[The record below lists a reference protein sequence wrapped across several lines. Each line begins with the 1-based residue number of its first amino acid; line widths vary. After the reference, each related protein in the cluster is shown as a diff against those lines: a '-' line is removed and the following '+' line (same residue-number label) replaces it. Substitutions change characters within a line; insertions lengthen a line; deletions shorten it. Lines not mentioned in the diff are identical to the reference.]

1 MLVNSMRLCVIV
13 SSGCV
18 QALTPAAKADER
30 TEIVSQVEAVGAL
43 EDTAW
48 KKATV
53 IVVYQESCRAGH
65 VLFPL

>member
-1 MLVNSMRLCVIV
+1 MNNIRLCVIV

-18 QALTPAAKADER
+18 QARTPAAKADES

-43 EDTAW
+43 EDTPW

-53 IVVYQESCRAGH
+53 IVVYYKSCRAGY